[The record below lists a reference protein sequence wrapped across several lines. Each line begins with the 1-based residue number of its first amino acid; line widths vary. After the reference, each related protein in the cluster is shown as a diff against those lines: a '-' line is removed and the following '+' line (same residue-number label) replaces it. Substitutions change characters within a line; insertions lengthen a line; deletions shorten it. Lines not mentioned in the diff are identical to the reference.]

1 MGLAWLICADPELV
15 PGPQERLRKARCSG
29 VSGGNAVWLYLGF
42 WHSGGCLGQGRSPDP
57 GAKKPRKPFTATA
70 DLLEYHP
77 LTSTDGKLKLNSQ
90 ERGPRAQRPQ
100 KQGLGERGTGAGG
113 DLRLPLSPLR
123 QQKGLRQM
131 GGGGAR
137 KNPWLSC
144 TPYPKPPQVSCPGR
158 FLPPRAGLPAA
169 TLSPGRTQ
177 RVPAPK
183 GTRPIPL
190 IHTPKPPGSMKAPNH
205 AGPNFPTLRKTP
217 LRLPLPPRK
226 VD

>member
-131 GGGGAR
+131 GGGCAQKPLAVLYPLPETPTGLL
-137 KNPWLSC
+137 PW
-144 TPYPKPPQVSCPGR
+144 
-158 FLPPRAGLPAA
+158 A
-169 TLSPGRTQ
+169 
-177 RVPAPK
+177 VPAPARWSPRSNPVP
-183 GTRPIPL
+183 RPDSKSPCSEGNTT
-190 IHTPKPPGSMKAPNH
+190 HTPHSYPKATRVHESPQPRRAKLPNSSQDPTPPPAS
-205 AGPNFPTLRKTP
+205 PTQS
-217 LRLPLPPRK
+217 
-226 VD
+226 